1 MTDTPIRNW
10 LTELKDL
17 YDDIETQGPASAEAI
32 AFASESVGA
41 LPPELA
47 DFYSVSNGLE
57 CRSFRLLPVLD
68 QSMRK
73 TLRKTWNSIQRANAP
88 ATAEALGRDEG
99 LLSRFLVFADI
110 GDGYAFFDRRTGKI
124 WFEELGQDEVS
135 ETELTFREFVELMV
149 KNAE

>member
-10 LTELKDL
+10 LTELKAV
-17 YDDIETQGPASAEAI
+17 YEDIEMKRPASAEAI
-32 AFASESVGA
+32 ASASESVGA

-47 DFYSVSNGLE
+47 EFYSVSNGLE
-57 CRSFRLLPVLD
+57 CRSFNLLPVLD
-68 QSMRK
+68 QPV
-73 TLRKTWNSIQRANAP
+73 RKTWNSIQRANAP
-88 ATAEALGRDEG
+88 ATAEALGRDED

-110 GDGYAFFDRRTGKI
+110 GQGYAFFERRTGKI

-135 ETELTFREFVELMV
+135 ETDLTFREFVELMV